1 MLQTVIWVISTHIF
15 STDSFGPVLVQTK
28 VLGNGFSTSVFSP
41 GWDIGHPWLFKLF
54 FVMRFFKVK
63 TKSKYISYMIKYIWR
78 YLESQAIVKKWQG
91 RVLMVEGEC
100 AILVFQHRQRQ
111 LRDLFRRCHDLYI
124 RLWNAWGTL
133 LAFVP
138 RFFPHPFPCR
148 GQAIWCQVELG
159 QLCRHLPWEPSWC
172 LVEITLGC
180 QI

>member
-1 MLQTVIWVISTHIF
+1 
-15 STDSFGPVLVQTK
+15 
-28 VLGNGFSTSVFSP
+28 
-41 GWDIGHPWLFKLF
+41 
-54 FVMRFFKVK
+54 
-63 TKSKYISYMIKYIWR
+63 MIKYIWR

-111 LRDLFRRCHDLYI
+111 LRDLFRRCHGLYF

-159 QLCRHLPWEPSWC
+159 QPCRHLP
-172 LVEITLGC
+172 
-180 QI
+180 

>member
-1 MLQTVIWVISTHIF
+1 MCSGMVSPPRSSLQAEI
-15 STDSFGPVLVQTK
+15 LVRLK
-28 VLGNGFSTSVFSP
+28 LLIVM
-41 GWDIGHPWLFKLF
+41 GWFKII
-54 FVMRFFKVK
+54 
-63 TKSKYISYMIKYIWR
+63 TKSKYFSYMMKYIWI

-91 RVLMVEGEC
+91 RVVMVEGEC

-111 LRDLFRRCHDLYI
+111 LRDLFRRCHGLYF

-133 LAFVP
+133 LAFGP

-148 GQAIWCQVELG
+148 GLAIWCQVELG